1 MNKTELAPQH
11 SQWLNLHDSIEKYEQ
26 WALIIKLTALITCVM
41 TFIFNLAAIFTVVFI
56 ALFWLQEAIWKTY
69 QARLIKAITDLES
82 QLNTSN
88 ELLISPL
95 YSQWQANR
103 GGTLA
108 LIAEYLE
115 SSLKPT
121 VMLPYLPLIIIS
133 LFA

>member
-1 MNKTELAPQH
+1 MTKIELASLH
-11 SQWLNLHDSIEKYEQ
+11 SQWLGLHDSIEKYEQ
-26 WALIIKLTALITCVM
+26 WALIIKLTALITCVIA
-41 TFIFNLAAIFTVVFI
+41 FIFNLAIIVTLAFI

-69 QARLIKAITDLES
+69 QARLTNAITHLES

-103 GGTLA
+103 GGILT